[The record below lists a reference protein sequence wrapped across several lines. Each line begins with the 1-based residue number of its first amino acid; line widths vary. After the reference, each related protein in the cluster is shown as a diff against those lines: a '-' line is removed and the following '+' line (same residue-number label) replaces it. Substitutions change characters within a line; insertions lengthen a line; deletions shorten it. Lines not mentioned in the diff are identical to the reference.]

1 MEHIKFWLL
10 VILGFAMGIELN
22 ITLVPI
28 SLIFLEL
35 SSVISMMGLIVINIL
50 IVKYF
55 TEKYNK
61 KIRENN

>member
-28 SLIFLEL
+28 SLIFPEL

-55 TEKYNK
+55 TEKHNK